1 MNIVAIY
8 GSERKG
14 STYHIVQ
21 MFLERLR
28 SEKDSLTEFFL
39 PKDMPHF
46 CVGCCN
52 CFAKGEAHCPHH
64 LAVAPIREAMRKAD
78 LIILSS
84 PVYVLRVSGQ
94 MKALLDHFAFQFMI
108 HRPPEEMF
116 SKTALVVTTGAGG
129 GMKGVV
135 KDIKASLDM
144 WGIGRVF
151 SYGKAVSAA
160 DWAGVSDKKK
170 AEIAKS
176 VERLAGKIKAPAG
189 IIKPRLKVRLLFHV
203 FRAVHRR
210 FEFNPADRQH
220 WKDKGWLDRAKP
232 W

>member
-28 SEKDSLTEFFL
+28 SEEDSLTEFFL
-39 PKDMPHF
+39 PRDMPHF
-46 CVGCCN
+46 CVGCSN

-64 LAVAPIREAMRKAD
+64 QAVAPIQEAMRKAD
-78 LIILSS
+78 LIIFSS

-94 MKALLDHFAFQFMI
+94 MKTLLDHFAFQFMI

-116 SKTALVVTTGAGG
+116 SKTALVVTTAAGG
-129 GMKGVV
+129 GMRGVF
-135 KDIKASLDM
+135 KDIKPSLDM

-151 SYGKAVSAA
+151 FYGKAVFAA
-160 DWAGVSDKKK
+160 DWHGVSDKKK
-170 AEIAKS
+170 AGIAKS
-176 VERLAGKIKAPAG
+176 VDRIAGRIKAPAG
-189 IIKPRLKVRLLFHV
+189 KIRPRLKVRLLFHV
-203 FRAVHRR
+203 FRAVHRKA
-210 FEFNPADRQH
+210 EFSAIDKAH
-220 WKDKGWLDRAKP
+220 WRDKGWLDKAKP